1 MASLSSHSDTLT
13 ANPRP
18 RDTHSSTTTWQ
29 QNTGRCGHWMDSVK
43 LLPGLVTVLAGSGLG
58 LLALGTRIPAAPLV
72 GALLGAALVS
82 LIPDL
87 PAIHWPT
94 GTRTTLEIAV
104 GIVIGS
110 GLTAT
115 TLQEMRHLWRPALFI
130 TLALLA
136 AGIVVGACS
145 SRLLGIKLTVG
156 LLGAAP
162 GGLTGMSLAG
172 EELGAGATVAALHT
186 VRLVTVL
193 VVMPLLVRL
202 LTMGQGGSP
211 DGP

>member
-1 MASLSSHSDTLT
+1 
-13 ANPRP
+13 
-18 RDTHSSTTTWQ
+18 
-29 QNTGRCGHWMDSVK
+29 MDSVK
-43 LLPGLVTVLAGSGLG
+43 HLPGLVTVLAGSGLG

-72 GALLGAALVS
+72 GALVGAALVS
-82 LIPDL
+82 LIPNL

-94 GTRTTLEIAV
+94 GTRTVLEIAV

-136 AGIVVGACS
+136 AGILVGACS
-145 SRLLGIKLTVG
+145 SRLLGIKLTAG

-172 EELGAGATVAALHT
+172 EELGVGATVAALHA
-186 VRLVTVL
+186 VRLVAVL

-202 LTMGQGGSP
+202 LAMGQGGSP
-211 DGP
+211 GGP

>member
-1 MASLSSHSDTLT
+1 
-13 ANPRP
+13 
-18 RDTHSSTTTWQ
+18 
-29 QNTGRCGHWMDSVK
+29 MDSLK
-43 LLPGLVTVLAGSGLG
+43 HLPAILTILSGSGLG

-72 GALLGAALVS
+72 GALLGAALVRM
-82 LIPDL
+82 IPSL

-94 GTRTTLEIAV
+94 GTRTMLEIAV
-104 GIVIGS
+104 GIMIGS

-115 TLQEMRHLWRPALFI
+115 TLQEMRHLWRPALLI
-130 TLALLA
+130 TMALLA
-136 AGIVVGACS
+136 AGILIGWWS

-172 EELGAGATVAALHT
+172 EELGVGATVAALHT
-186 VRLVTVL
+186 VRLVAVL

-202 LTMGQGGSP
+202 LTMNQGGSP
-211 DGP
+211 GGP

>member
-1 MASLSSHSDTLT
+1 
-13 ANPRP
+13 
-18 RDTHSSTTTWQ
+18 
-29 QNTGRCGHWMDSVK
+29 MDSIK
-43 LLPGLVTVLAGSGLG
+43 HLPGLLTIVAGLGLG

-72 GALLGAALVS
+72 GALLGAALVGF
-82 LIPDL
+82 L
-87 PAIHWPT
+87 PNHPTIHWPT
-94 GTRTTLEIAV
+94 GTRTVLEIAV
-104 GIVIGS
+104 GTVIGS

-115 TLQEMRHLWRPALFI
+115 ALQEMRHLWRPALLI
-130 TLALLA
+130 SLALLV
-136 AGIVVGACS
+136 AGIVVGWWS

-172 EELGAGATVAALHT
+172 EELGFGATVAALHT

-202 LTMGQGGSP
+202 LTMAQGGSSG
-211 DGP
+211 GP

>member
-1 MASLSSHSDTLT
+1 
-13 ANPRP
+13 
-18 RDTHSSTTTWQ
+18 
-29 QNTGRCGHWMDSVK
+29 MDSIRH
-43 LLPGLVTVLAGSGLG
+43 LPGLLTVSAGLGLG

-82 LIPDL
+82 LIPNH
-87 PAIHWPT
+87 PTIHWPT
-94 GTRTTLEIAV
+94 GTRTMLEI
-104 GIVIGS
+104 GIGTVIGS
-110 GLTAT
+110 GLTAA
-115 TLQEMRHLWRPALFI
+115 TLHEMRHLWRPALLI

-136 AGIVVGACS
+136 AGVVVGWWS

-172 EELGAGATVAALHT
+172 EELGVGATVAALHT
-186 VRLVTVL
+186 VRLLTVL

-202 LTMGQGGSP
+202 LTTGQGGSP
-211 DGP
+211 GGP

>member
-1 MASLSSHSDTLT
+1 
-13 ANPRP
+13 
-18 RDTHSSTTTWQ
+18 
-29 QNTGRCGHWMDSVK
+29 MDSLK
-43 LLPGLVTVLAGSGLG
+43 HLPGVLTILAGLGLG

-72 GALLGAALVS
+72 GALVGAALVR
-82 LIPDL
+82 LIPDH

-94 GTRTTLEIAV
+94 GTRTMLEIAV
-104 GIVIGS
+104 GTVIGS

-115 TLQEMRHLWRPALFI
+115 TLHEMRHLWRPALLI

-136 AGIVVGACS
+136 AGILVGWWS

-172 EELGAGATVAALHT
+172 EELGAGATVAVLHT
-186 VRLVTVL
+186 VRLVAVL

-202 LTMGQGGSP
+202 LTMGQGGSA
-211 DGP
+211 DGGP

>member
-1 MASLSSHSDTLT
+1 
-13 ANPRP
+13 
-18 RDTHSSTTTWQ
+18 
-29 QNTGRCGHWMDSVK
+29 MDSIK
-43 LLPGLVTVLAGSGLG
+43 HLPGLLTILAGLGLG

-72 GALLGAALVS
+72 GALLGASLVS
-82 LIPDL
+82 LIPNH
-87 PAIHWPT
+87 PAIQWPT
-94 GTRTTLEIAV
+94 GTRTMLEIAV

-115 TLQEMRHLWRPALFI
+115 TLQEIRYLWRPALLI
-130 TLALLA
+130 TLVLLVT
-136 AGIVVGACS
+136 GIVVGWWS
-145 SRLLGIKLTVG
+145 SRMLGIKLTVG

-172 EELGAGATVAALHT
+172 EELGAGATVVALHT

-202 LTMGQGGSP
+202 LTMGQGGPSG
-211 DGP
+211 GP